1 MKGIAR
7 HHEDWMEIYP
17 RIKKSIAHILSV
29 TISGYIYIIVLADN
43 DEQMH
48 TECLIIMIIVPF
60 MQIQTIRRRATV
72 TKQNILTL
80 EGLTK
85 LEEELN
91 SLKNKRTEVADRIKQ
106 ALAFG
111 DISENAEYDE
121 AKKEQAF
128 VEGRIIQIE
137 NILRTAKVIDEED
150 IHTDIV
156 SVGSKVLL
164 KDVEFGDE
172 VEYTIVG
179 SAEADPMNLK
189 ISNESPVGKAL
200 VGKSAGDSVEI
211 IVPDGIIKYEILQI
225 NK

>member
-1 MKGIAR
+1 M
-7 HHEDWMEIYP
+7 
-17 RIKKSIAHILSV
+17 
-29 TISGYIYIIVLADN
+29 
-43 DEQMH
+43 
-48 TECLIIMIIVPF
+48 
-60 MQIQTIRRRATV
+60 RRRATV
-72 TKQNILTL
+72 SKQNILTL

-91 SLKNKRTEVADRIKQ
+91 SLKNKRTDVAERIKQ

-137 NILRTAKVIDEED
+137 NILRTARVIDEDD
-150 IHTDIV
+150 IHTDMV

-164 KDVEFGDE
+164 KDIEFGDE

-200 VGKSAGDSVEI
+200 VGKVPGDSVEI
-211 IVPDGIIKYEILQI
+211 AVPDGMIKYQILQI

>member
-1 MKGIAR
+1 V
-7 HHEDWMEIYP
+7 
-17 RIKKSIAHILSV
+17 S
-29 TISGYIYIIVLADN
+29 
-43 DEQMH
+43 
-48 TECLIIMIIVPF
+48 
-60 MQIQTIRRRATV
+60 
-72 TKQNILTL
+72 KQNILTL

-91 SLKNKRTEVADRIKQ
+91 SLKNKRTDVAERIKQ

-128 VEGRIIQIE
+128 VEGRILQIE
-137 NILRTAKVIDEED
+137 NILRTARVIDEDD
-150 IHTDIV
+150 IQTDMV

-164 KDVEFGDE
+164 KDMEFGDE

-200 VGKSAGDSVEI
+200 VGKVPGDSVEI
-211 IVPDGIIKYEILQI
+211 AVPDGIIKYEILQI